1 MADSQGAQSAL
12 YIEPAAAPHT
22 FNTSSERYEFLS
34 ENIQR
39 IDTIIDTDGI
49 RGTRSHQ
56 SERTRAGQYTI
67 GGSFTFN
74 PSPIDLDLWFPR
86 ILGAAESTDTFALA
100 ETLPAFGMLVDRVTS
115 EMQYTDCQV
124 NRAIFRGSGNDLVSL
139 EIEIVGVTEVE
150 DTTPPVVA
158 LTTAA
163 NDAPYHFI
171 DSDNAG
177 TSRLAIFGATPR
189 MLSFEIEIN
198 NFLLARF
205 GNSQTATSVTPQDRL
220 VRMAVELPYDT
231 ANEAIYRGTDAAGS
245 LVLTNGGMSTT
256 FTFGFLEVASESP
269 VIAGKSPINLNLEMI
284 ARKLTTT
291 EALVVTH
298 DSVA

>member
-1 MADSQGAQSAL
+1 MADSQGSQSAL
-12 YIEPAAAPHT
+12 YIEPGSAPHT
-22 FNTSSERYEFLS
+22 FDTASERYEFLS

-56 SERTRAGQYTI
+56 SERTRPGQYTI

-74 PSPIDLDLWFPR
+74 PSPIDLDLWLPR

-100 ETLPAFGMLVDRVTS
+100 ETLPSFGMLFDRVTS
-115 EMQYTDCQV
+115 EMQSTDCQV

-139 EIEIVGVTEVE
+139 EIEIVGTTEVE
-150 DTTPPVVA
+150 DTSPPVVA

-171 DSDNAG
+171 DSDNSG
-177 TSRLAIFGATPR
+177 TSRLAIFAATPR

-205 GNSQTATSVTPQDRL
+205 GNSQTATSITPQDRL
-220 VRMAVELPYDT
+220 VRMAVEIPYDSV
-231 ANEAIYRGTDAAGS
+231 NEAIYRGTDAAGS
-245 LVLTNGGMSTT
+245 LSLVNAAMSTV
-256 FTFGFLEVASESP
+256 FTFAKLQVASESP
-269 VIAGKSPINLNLEMI
+269 VVAGKSPINLSLEMI
-284 ARKLTTT
+284 ARKLTSTD
-291 EALVVTH
+291 ELVVTH
-298 DSVA
+298 DSMA